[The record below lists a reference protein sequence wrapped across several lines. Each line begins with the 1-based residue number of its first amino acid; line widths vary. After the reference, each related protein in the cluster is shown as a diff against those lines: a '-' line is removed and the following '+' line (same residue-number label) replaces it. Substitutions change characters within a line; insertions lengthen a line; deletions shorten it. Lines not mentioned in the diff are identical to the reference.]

1 MDLKKWRKQIME
13 SYFPVGG
20 LIIASFLG
28 IFGFCFIMLSEIYK
42 VRSLEKLYQIISNNG
57 FVLIVMTFF
66 FIIAIVIWI
75 AFIQNILVKPKK
87 DILFLYKSGNTKYFL
102 DRKGKKY
109 DNYECD
115 KKEYKYYY
123 VLKTRDYVY
132 EVLQESLDSENNF
145 EPIEKLSYWRNLYLP
160 FGKFEDVVLLPI
172 FYIIFL
178 PALLSF
184 LMSKGSTKLVG
195 IFLML
200 GPGFFIVYDLIYKI
214 KRKKVI
220 NKILIEPDSFE
231 KKERLDNINNEKEL
245 VNMGKKVSKGI
256 IILEDALK
264 VIFSLV
270 FVGFTIWVFVKGA
283 DLITR
288 LAIIPFFICA
298 VAVFIYSILPIKERI
313 DQNKIDSGKTN
324 EQKKRKRG
332 KKKLSKILYKM
343 FAVGFLLF
351 WFGFLILFCIS
362 IVKQEGFLPT
372 LFTLPLWLAGFF
384 IIYKIFIKDDF

>member
-1 MDLKKWRKQIME
+1 ME

-28 IFGFCFIMLSEIYK
+28 VFGFGFIMLSGIYK
-42 VRSLEKLYQIISNNG
+42 VRSLEELYQIISNNG

-132 EVLQESLDSENNF
+132 EVLQESKNSENNF

-184 LMSKGSTKLVG
+184 LMSEGSTRLVG
-195 IFLML
+195 IFLMIV
-200 GPGFFIVYDLIYKI
+200 PGFFIIYDLIYKI

-245 VNMGKKVSKGI
+245 VNMGEKVSKGI
-256 IILEDALK
+256 IILGDALK
-264 VIFSLV
+264 ILFSLAFVIF
-270 FVGFTIWVFVKGA
+270 TILVFVKGA
-283 DLITR
+283 NLITK
-288 LAIIPFFICA
+288 LAIVPFFICA

-313 DQNKIDSGKTN
+313 DQNRIDSGKVN
-324 EQKKRKRG
+324 EKKKRKRG

-351 WFGFLILFCIS
+351 WFGFLILACVS

>member
-1 MDLKKWRKQIME
+1 MDLKDYRKQIME
-13 SYFPVGG
+13 RYFPVGG

-28 IFGFCFIMLSEIYK
+28 VFGFGFIMLSGIYK
-42 VRSLEKLYQIISNNG
+42 VRSLEELYQIISNNG

-160 FGKFEDVVLLPI
+160 FGKFENVVLLPI
-172 FYIIFL
+172 LYIIFI
-178 PALLSF
+178 PAVLSF
-184 LMSKGSTKLVG
+184 LMSEGSTRLVG
-195 IFLML
+195 IFLMIM
-200 GPGFFIVYDLIYKI
+200 PGFFIIYDLIYKI

-220 NKILIEPDSFE
+220 NKILNEPDSFE

-245 VNMGKKVSKGI
+245 VNMGEKVSKGI

-264 VIFSLV
+264 VIFSFS
-270 FVGFTIWVFVKGA
+270 FVIFTIWVFVKGA

-298 VAVFIYSILPIKERI
+298 VAVFISSILPIKERI
-313 DQNKIDSGKTN
+313 DQNKIDSGKVN
-324 EQKKRKRG
+324 EKKKRKKRKRN
-332 KKKLSKILYKM
+332 LSKIVSNIY
-343 FAVGFLLF
+343 AIGFLLF
-351 WFGFLILFCIS
+351 WFGFLIFFTIG
-362 IVKQEGFLPT
+362 ITKQEGYT
-372 LFTLPLWLAGFF
+372 SILFTLPFWGVGFF
-384 IIYKIFIKDDF
+384 AIYFIFVKK